1 MSQSFETPHPET
13 GPKDH
18 DVLRHWQQTITQR
31 PRLTVV
37 RSGQRTAR
45 TLGERVSSRVGAEV
59 EVEPEA
65 VAQVDPVEACL
76 GRVARGRRE
85 GVSLD
90 GAHAEPGALVEA
102 EVVDVGGGGGD
113 CERRALPLLGAL
125 DSCSDERMADSA
137 AAMCGIHSHVLDL
150 DLSCLGG
157 VDEL

>member
-18 DVLRHWQQTITQR
+18 DVLLHWQQTITQR

-45 TLGERVSSRVGAEV
+45 TLGGRVLSRVGV
-59 EVEPEA
+59 EVEIEPDA

-85 GVSLD
+85 GVPVD
-90 GAHAEPGALVEA
+90 RAYAEPGALVEA
-102 EVVDVGGGGGD
+102 QVVDVGGGGGD
-113 CERRALPLLGAL
+113 HEHRDVLRSHELDGRLDQGA
-125 DSCSDERMADSA
+125 ADSA
-137 AAMCGIHSHVLDL
+137 AAI
-150 DLSCLGG
+150 
-157 VDEL
+157 